1 MSKVIKGGTL
11 VTADREWKADILIE
25 DELVDNIDT
34 FLNSIDDFN
43 IWSKDSHNIQKLS
56 KSRLITPLVKAVQ
69 ELSAQVTALQAE
81 VTKLKGE

>member
-1 MSKVIKGGTL
+1 MNTDTVMHGFIAQE
-11 VTADREWKADILIE
+11 VKAIL
-25 DELVDNIDT
+25 DKD
-34 FLNSIDDFN
+34 SIDDFN
-43 IWSKDSHNIQKLS
+43 IWSKDQHNVQELA